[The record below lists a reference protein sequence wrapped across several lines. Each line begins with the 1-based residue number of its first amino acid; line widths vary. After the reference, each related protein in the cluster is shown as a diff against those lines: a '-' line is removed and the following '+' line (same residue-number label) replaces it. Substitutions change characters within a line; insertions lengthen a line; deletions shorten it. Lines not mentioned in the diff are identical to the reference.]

1 MLDCPK
7 VIMNSTLID
16 GTGKPP
22 IQNSTVVIVGSKII
36 EVGQT
41 GEIDIPKDAKILDVK
56 GKTVIPGFIDSHTH
70 FLLMGVRFLTT
81 LDISGTRSIS
91 EVVERVRVKLTELP
105 KGTWLN
111 AHGFDESVWSEK
123 KYPTKDDLDPISPD
137 NPVTLTPF
145 YGHLI
150 SVNTRTLELVQ
161 IKKETPDPPGG
172 KIDRD
177 PVTGEAIGMLREEA
191 IKLIDKV
198 KPLTTQEESLKGLQK
213 ACEIALSWG
222 CTSIHELGSDPIAIS
237 AYQTAHENR
246 ALKVRSY
253 VMPTARFTEKM
264 LDGLEALGVRTRF
277 GDEVFRIG
285 SIKIYVDGSMGAR
298 TAVFFEPYA
307 DDPSTRGI
315 FNITLDELE
324 QRVVRAH
331 QLGLQVAIHAIGDR
345 GIEEALNAIE
355 AALEQES
362 RIDHRHRIEHCEILT
377 DDQIYRIKRLEIVP
391 SMQPNFIGEWGQPGG
406 MYEQRLGSNRLKLSN
421 PYRKLLDE
429 GIKVAF
435 GSDCGYCPPWPF
447 NPLYGIWSAVNHPI
461 KESRINLEEAVKCYT
476 LYGAYASFEEDI
488 KGSIEPGK
496 LADLAILSEDL
507 TSIPPE
513 QIKNVKVD
521 LTMVGGKIHWQA
533 LN

>member
-1 MLDCPK
+1 MLDRPI
-7 VIMNSTLID
+7 VIMNGTLID
-16 GTGKPP
+16 GTGKSP
-22 IQNSTVVIVGSKII
+22 IQNSTVVVVGSKII

-41 GEIDIPKDAKILDVK
+41 SEVDIPKDVK
-56 GKTVIPGFIDSHTH
+56 VLNAIGKTVIPGFIDSHTH
-70 FLLMGVRFLTT
+70 FLLMGVRSLTT
-81 LDISGTRSIS
+81 LDLSGTRSIS

-123 KYPTKDDLDPISPD
+123 RYPTKDDLDPISPD

-150 SVNTRTLELVQ
+150 SVNTRTFELVQ
-161 IKKETPDPPGG
+161 INKETPDPPGG

-177 PVTGEAIGMLREEA
+177 PVTGEAIGVLREEA
-191 IKLIDKV
+191 IKLIDEV
-198 KPLTTQEESLKGLQK
+198 KPPTTKEESLKGLQK

-222 CTSIHELGSDPIAIS
+222 CTSIHELGSDPIDIS
-237 AYQTAHENR
+237 TYQTARENGV
-246 ALKVRSY
+246 LKVRSY

-277 GDEVFRIG
+277 GDEFFRIG
-285 SIKIYVDGSMGAR
+285 SVKIYVDGSMGAR

-307 DDPSTRGI
+307 DDPSTSGI
-315 FNITLDELE
+315 FNIPLDELE

-331 QLGLQVAIHAIGDR
+331 KLGLQIAIHAIGDR

-355 AALEQES
+355 TALERES
-362 RIDHRHRIEHCEILT
+362 RKNHRHRIEHCEILT
-377 DDQIYRIKRLEIVP
+377 EDQIRRIKRLEIVP

-406 MYEQRLGSNRLKLSN
+406 MYEQRLSSNRLRLSN
-421 PYRKLLDE
+421 PFRKMLDE

-435 GSDCGYCPPWPF
+435 GSDCGYCPPWPL

-461 KESRINLEEAVKCYT
+461 EESRISLEETVKCYS

-496 LADLAILSEDL
+496 LADIAILSEDL

-521 LTMVGGKIHWQA
+521 LTMVGGKIQWQA
-533 LN
+533 HS